1 MRASRVRAKKH
12 AAVSFATVDSESSDD
27 VDDEIDLKTNIV
39 EIIPKKRQ
47 DSGPL
52 YRGEHAITAASMAGI
67 KQTRPEADHAF
78 DQANVP
84 GISRLS
90 GVSCCWTAG
99 ANLLQV
105 VQKLDTVGD
114 NNSFGQKDSTCGNAT
129 VVLARL
135 PADLK
140 GVLDNDPAKNDLTIL
155 EYFDKLSD
163 VLVSEKAN
171 AKVPFLM
178 AGLKGRLLQKV

>member
-52 YRGEHAITAASMAGI
+52 YRGEHAITSASMAGI

-84 GISRLS
+84 GISTSKWRKLLLD
-90 GVSCCWTAG
+90 G